1 MTLFEYLQSCTI
13 EELAE
18 WLVAFQMECEERVIE
33 QFENAGVSVSRINFI
48 PELLGFRMVQHLQEE
63 VSEEDKDDSE

>member
-18 WLVAFQMECEERVIE
+18 WLAAFQMECEERVIE
-33 QFENAGVSVSRINFI
+33 QFENAGVSVSRVNFI
-48 PELLGFRMVQHLQEE
+48 PELLGFRMLQYLQEE
-63 VSEEDKDDSE
+63 LSEEDNNDFE